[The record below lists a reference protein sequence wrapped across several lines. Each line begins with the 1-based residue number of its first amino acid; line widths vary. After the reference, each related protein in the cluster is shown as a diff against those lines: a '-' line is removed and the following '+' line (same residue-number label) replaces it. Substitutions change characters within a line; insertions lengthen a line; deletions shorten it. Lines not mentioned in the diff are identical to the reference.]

1 MSSYM
6 QPRANLGG
14 IGRQPFR
21 PGQWQGF
28 RGVSQNTTYIQNNFY
43 GSSIFGANR
52 NFGYIQS
59 GCQHCNGD
67 SGMPKWMQWMMG
79 IGMASSLIG
88 GILNLFKKPEAGGN
102 DNGNN
107 GVNNNGNDGNNNVN
121 NNGNGNNG
129 NNVDNN
135 GNNGNHNVDNNGNGE
150 NGNGNVNNNNNNNN
164 GNNDYSKLNST
175 ADMICRDA
183 SGKTANISGSFAVKE
198 AGENGQPPKSITITD
213 SSSGQAHE
221 YTYELTGTS
230 ADGKPIYTC
239 KSMNGQA
246 ASSENAYTLEM
257 NGRDGKPELVQY
269 KNQANHGS
277 GLRFGSTAVNRPTP
291 APVQGFS
298 QTIDIYTS
306 VGPAKVTVKADSQ
319 EELEKKIKE
328 YEEQSKKWDPANRQA
343 PQSQQRRGPAQP
355 GSFGG
360 GSTGGGGASG
370 TW

>member
-52 NFGYIQS
+52 NFGYIQNS
-59 GCQHCNGD
+59 GCQHCNSD

-79 IGMASSLIG
+79 IGMGSSLLG
-88 GILNLFKKPEAGGN
+88 GILGLFKKDKPEGG
-102 DNGNN
+102 
-107 GVNNNGNDGNNNVN
+107 
-121 NNGNGNNG
+121 
-129 NNVDNN
+129 
-135 GNNGNHNVDNNGNGE
+135 GE
-150 NGNGNVNNNNNNNN
+150 TPTATGPSAATSPSSPAASTGPSAAT
-164 GNNDYSKLNST
+164 GPSAPAASTGPSSPSSPTDPTEGKDDYSKLNSLS
-175 ADMICRDA
+175 DMVCRDA
-183 SGKTANISGSFAVKE
+183 SGKTENISGSFEVKE

-328 YEEQSKKWDPANRQA
+328 YEEQSKKWAPAN
-343 PQSQQRRGPAQP
+343 P
-355 GSFGG
+355 
-360 GSTGGGGASG
+360 
-370 TW
+370 